1 MEHKQNNRLS
11 KNKREIIS
19 EESKHIENKQNVC
32 DKLLITLRETRD
44 FKDLV
49 YLRYEKKKSIELVHA
64 IFQEKKT
71 ILVNVTCDSEAALI
85 RDVVNI
91 LIQY

>member
-1 MEHKQNNRLS
+1 MKTR
-11 KNKREIIS
+11 KIIT
-19 EESKHIENKQNVC
+19 EESKHVENKQNIC

-44 FKDLV
+44 FKNLI
-49 YLRYEKKKSIELVHA
+49 YLKYEKKKNIELVHA
-64 IFQEKKT
+64 IFQDKRT
-71 ILVNVTCDSEAALI
+71 VLVNVTCDSEAALI